1 MRRFFV
7 PLVLL
12 AGGWTHAI
20 AANGAEILTL
30 ESALN
35 QALESNPM
43 LRSAE
48 AQTQQTSAQLKQ
60 AQGGLWPQLNLNY
73 YYNKSDDPL
82 DVFAARLRT
91 RSVNT
96 ATDFT
101 DNELN
106 EPDEAT
112 LETTRLG
119 LNWPLYTGG
128 QRLAGVAGAR
138 AVHNASLHN
147 YRYSRALLRYQVT
160 AAYRGLQATTEG
172 LRIAGD
178 AVTAAEAH
186 VKTTRRL
193 SRAGR
198 IIKSDRLTAEV
209 YLSRMQGGLEQA
221 RLQQQQA
228 RYQLASL
235 INADTALQTRLSAW
249 TWPATSRSADEQD
262 MLTQAMAQRADLKAA
277 KAQTQAARANVR
289 KSRGKLHPQIGIVA
303 NRDRMESDF
312 GDGDSSSA
320 GAYVQLNLFSGGS
333 NYYGI
338 KAQQQALIQAE
349 EQLKQQRLRITQEVR
364 TVVSQQRIAAKRLQI
379 ARASINQARDAVTR
393 VKRRYGQGRTILIDL
408 LQAEGA
414 LVQTRTDA
422 LAAALDYELAQA
434 ALKLAIG
441 NGDTQ

>member
-1 MRRFFV
+1 MRRILLTLAL
-7 PLVLL
+7 LV
-12 AGGWTHAI
+12 GGWAHVTV
-20 AANGAEILTL
+20 ANGAEVLTL
-30 ESALN
+30 DSALK
-35 QALESNPM
+35 QALENNPM
-43 LRSAE
+43 LRATE
-48 AQTQQTSAQLKQ
+48 ARTLQADARLKQ
-60 AQGGLWPQLNLNY
+60 AKGGLWPQLNLNY

-91 RSVNT
+91 RSVTNDDLT
-96 ATDFT
+96 PL
-101 DNELN
+101 ELN
-106 EPDEAT
+106 EPDSAT
-112 LETTRLG
+112 LKTTRLG

-128 QRLAGVAGAR
+128 QRLAGVDGAR
-138 AVHNASLHN
+138 AMHNASLHT
-147 YRYSRALLRYQVT
+147 YRYSRALLHYQVT
-160 AAYRGLQATTEG
+160 AAYRGLQAATEG

-178 AVTAAEAH
+178 AVTAADAH

-193 SRAGR
+193 SREGR

-235 INADTALQTRLSAW
+235 INADTTLETRLSAW
-249 TWPATSRSADEQD
+249 AWPTPGAHADEQAL
-262 MLTQAMAQRADLKAA
+262 LTQAMARRADLKAA

-289 KSRGKLHPQIGIVA
+289 KSRGMLHPQIGIVA

-312 GDGDSSSA
+312 GDGDSNSA

-349 EQLKQQRLRITQEVR
+349 QQLKQQRLRITQEVR
-364 TVVSQQRIAAKRLQI
+364 TVVSQQQIAAKRLQI
-379 ARASINQARDAVTR
+379 ARASINQAHDAVTR

-422 LAAALDYELAQA
+422 LTAALDYELAQA
-434 ALKLAIG
+434 ALKLAT
-441 NGDTQ
+441 GDGEMP